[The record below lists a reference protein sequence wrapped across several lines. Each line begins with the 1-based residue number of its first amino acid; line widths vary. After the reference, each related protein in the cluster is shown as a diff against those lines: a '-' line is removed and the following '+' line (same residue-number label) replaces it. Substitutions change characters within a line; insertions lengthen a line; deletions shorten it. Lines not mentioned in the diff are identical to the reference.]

1 MSVDP
6 AKGAMAGKQMGSG
19 FRARKNAESPASGVR
34 SAGAAR
40 GAFES
45 EAGLTKVG
53 TPDPSLLALARGETR
68 RKPESQRLV
77 WFLFGVI
84 FGGGAVWAVTSD
96 VSAEVYRARVWT
108 AQTLRAVRAH
118 ATGGA
123 HAEVPAAATAATTA
137 IPTVDVSEL
146 PRAKEEAPQ
155 KGSVAAPVVAPT
167 APGAPALKSAPG
179 PR

>member
-6 AKGAMAGKQMGSG
+6 ANGAMAGKQMGSG

-34 SAGAAR
+34 AAR
-40 GAFES
+40 GTFES

-68 RKPESQRLV
+68 RRPEGQRLV

-84 FGGGAVWAVTSD
+84 FGGGIVWAVTCD
-96 VSAEVYRARVWT
+96 VSADVYRARVWA

-118 ATGGA
+118 ATGSA
-123 HAEVPAAATAATTA
+123 HAEVPAVATASVT

-146 PRAKEEAPQ
+146 PRVKEEAPQ
-155 KGSVAAPVVAPT
+155 KASAAPVAAPT
-167 APGAPALKSAPG
+167 APGAPALKNAPG